1 MTKARTALVTGA
13 TGYVGGNVVKQL
25 LHNGWTVK
33 VLARS
38 AQKAEHKTWGDDVVV
53 VEGDA
58 SEREDVAR
66 ALEGADCAWYLL
78 HSMGDGAG
86 FAEEEAEMARVF
98 GEEAKR
104 AGVGRIIYL
113 GGLHPDMPKDEMSEH
128 LASRVRVGEELLNSG
143 VPTAVL
149 QAGVVIGSGSLSFQ
163 LLRHVTERVPAF
175 IAPEWITNSITPIGV
190 RDVVHYLVK
199 AADLPADVNR
209 TFDIGGPQSMP
220 YVEMMERYA
229 EAMGMRR
236 RPYATAPIM
245 TRKLAAWGLAQ
256 LTPLTFDEIL
266 PIFES
271 VSVDTVVKERD
282 LEAMVG
288 TPEGGAQPFEDAVRD
303 AARGTDP
310 AWYGQLATALH
321 AGAVATAVANRSV
334 QWLPL
339 AVSAA
344 TVGTITAADE
354 KEAGGQYAATIALTA
369 LAMQRWPWLP
379 AQVVQAAAV
388 AGLTRRA
395 SRQSTVRAAAL
406 VALVMASAAQLLR
419 Q

>member
-1 MTKARTALVTGA
+1 MTESRTALVTGA

-25 LHNGWTVK
+25 LRNGWTVK

-38 AQKAEHKTWGDDVVV
+38 AQKAANETWGDDVVV
-53 VEGDA
+53 IEGDA
-58 SEREDVAR
+58 SERQDVAR

-175 IAPEWITNSITPIGV
+175 IAPEWITNSITPIGI

-220 YVEMMERYA
+220 YVEMMEQYA
-229 EAMGMRR
+229 EAMGIRR

-245 TRKLAAWGLAQ
+245 TRTLAAWGLAQ
-256 LTPLTFDEIL
+256 LTPLTFDQIL

-282 LEAMVG
+282 LEALVG
-288 TPEGGAQPFEDAVRD
+288 APEGGSQPFKDAVRD
-303 AARGTDP
+303 AARGTDV
-310 AWYGQLATALH
+310 AWYGRVATALH
-321 AGAVATAVANRSV
+321 AGAVASAVTHRSP
-334 QWLPL
+334 WSLPL

-344 TVGTITAADE
+344 TVGTITTADE
-354 KEAGGQYAATIALTA
+354 KEDGGRYAATIALTA
-369 LAMQRWPWLP
+369 LAMQQWAWRP
-379 AQVVQAAAV
+379 AQAVQIAAV
-388 AGLTRRA
+388 AELARRA
-395 SRQSTVRAAAL
+395 WGHSRVRAAAL
-406 VALVMASAAQLLR
+406 APLVAASAAQLLR
-419 Q
+419 K